1 MKTPHILW
9 YGAALVVVAI
19 GAIALGAPSSTVLL
33 SLVLP
38 RLSSND
44 DVHDGRRTPPWRIRY
59 RPHRYPSQTW
69 PSRYARAPL
78 TPPRGELPDAASR
91 IVRVMGSH
99 HGDRPDNRR
108 ALLWTASLIAVGA
121 AVVAIAVATGALR
134 LGKSAD
140 PAPTAEQ
147 LAQQR
152 CQSEVLKRVGL
163 PDNATISELRAEPST
178 LDVDGRD
185 FSSLTASEPLK
196 GIDTSR
202 ISVLNVSVSP
212 TRPARSAP
220 RSPTSST
227 AAPTSSTAR
236 WPTPGRLRPRPLT
249 TLEIRRDEPQ
259 VSGRSVKGHCGN
271 FAPG

>member
-1 MKTPHILW
+1 
-9 YGAALVVVAI
+9 
-19 GAIALGAPSSTVLL
+19 
-33 SLVLP
+33 
-38 RLSSND
+38 
-44 DVHDGRRTPPWRIRY
+44 
-59 RPHRYPSQTW
+59 
-69 PSRYARAPL
+69 
-78 TPPRGELPDAASR
+78 
-91 IVRVMGSH
+91 MGSH

-152 CQSEVLKRVGL
+152 CQSEVLKRLVS

-202 ISVLNVSVSP
+202 ISVLNVSGV
-212 TRPARSAP
+212 ANAP
-220 RSPTSST
+220 SKVGST
-227 AAPTSSTAR
+227 ISDRFDCRAYFVDGMLAH
-236 WPTPGRLRPRPLT
+236 
-249 TLEIRRDEPQ
+249 TLVVFD
-259 VSGRSVKGHCGN
+259 H
-271 FAPG
+271 AH

>member
-1 MKTPHILW
+1 MAAPIPTPPISIADL
-9 YGAALVVVAI
+9 AVAI
-19 GAIALGAPSSTVLL
+19 RTGAPD
-33 SLVLP
+33 
-38 RLSSND
+38 RL
-44 DVHDGRRTPPWRIRY
+44 R
-59 RPHRYPSQTW
+59 
-69 PSRYARAPL
+69 
-78 TPPRGELPDAASR
+78 PPRGELPDAASR

-152 CQSEVLKRVGL
+152 CQSEVLKRLVS

-202 ISVLNVSVSP
+202 ISVLNVSGV
-212 TRPARSAP
+212 ANAP
-220 RSPTSST
+220 SEVGST
-227 AAPTSSTAR
+227 ISDRFDCRAYFVD
-236 WPTPGRLRPRPLT
+236 G
-249 TLEIRRDEPQ
+249 TLAHTLVVFD
-259 VSGRSVKGHCGN
+259 H
-271 FAPG
+271 AH

>member
-1 MKTPHILW
+1 MADPIPTPPISIADL
-9 YGAALVVVAI
+9 AVAI
-19 GAIALGAPSSTVLL
+19 RTGAPD
-33 SLVLP
+33 
-38 RLSSND
+38 RL
-44 DVHDGRRTPPWRIRY
+44 R
-59 RPHRYPSQTW
+59 
-69 PSRYARAPL
+69 
-78 TPPRGELPDAASR
+78 PPRGELPDAASR

-152 CQSEVLKRVGL
+152 CQSEVLKRLVS

-202 ISVLNVSVSP
+202 IVVLNVSGV
-212 TRPARSAP
+212 ANAP
-220 RSPTSST
+220 SEVGST
-227 AAPTSSTAR
+227 ISDRFDCRAYFVD
-236 WPTPGRLRPRPLT
+236 G
-249 TLEIRRDEPQ
+249 TLAHTLVVFD
-259 VSGRSVKGHCGN
+259 H
-271 FAPG
+271 AH